1 LEFVVHPVI
10 FGCGEKDESSIFL
23 VVGSV
28 SIFTWRGY
36 KENGWAHNYS

>member
-1 LEFVVHPVI
+1 MHSFS
-10 FGCGEKDESSIFL
+10 GGGEKDKGSTIL

-28 SIFTWRGY
+28 SNFTWRGY